1 MDMAQKQDTQHAL
14 LVPWGHFAREI
25 GLLSGI
31 EAVKINQKVYEH
43 TPQAKVIEFLVAI
56 LSGAKYLQDIS
67 LAAHPL
73 EKDIAVAQAW
83 GREGWADYTGVSRTL
98 SALSWAEAHEIVS
111 VLERVSQPF
120 LDSELSLV
128 RLQGSQLQYDGDLTG
143 LPVSNTS
150 RTYPNA
156 AYGHMSDEI
165 RLGYQAGV
173 VSLQSP
179 TYGRLWLSVEHHA
192 GDTVSCTQ
200 AEAMVLAAEKR
211 SGQRPRRR
219 TELLQKWIEAFGQGR
234 APAEKRLES
243 QRAILAAAQ
252 KAKQETMAQ
261 LQEATNPKRIGVL
274 ERRCVRREKAI
285 EVARKKL
292 GKTQAWLSEHLEQEK
307 ALRKRL
313 EHFERENAENSNPVE
328 ACFRLDAGFGTYD
341 NIALLIEMGYEVYVK
356 LHNHKV
362 VQMLKAK
369 VTSETTWVQVGKNAE
384 MVGWNGMQL
393 QHCPYPLDIALERFY
408 TGQTLKHS
416 ALAHFGETAV
426 TTDLPAW
433 FDQYNARQTIEAGI
447 KETKQVFYLHRLKVR
462 SEPAI
467 YLQEAM
473 TIFAA
478 NFIRWAT
485 AWIDQHAEQN
495 ENTLALAKMGIKK
508 QVQVAAH
515 TSAKVIQNSDGMLLK
530 FSPVSAFA
538 GKQLYFPAQTRVR
551 QQNYFSSFFT
561 ILALIAQ
568 KLR

>member
-1 MDMAQKQDTQHAL
+1 MDMAQAQNTQHAL

-31 EAVKINQKVYEH
+31 EAIKLNQKVYEH
-43 TPQAKVIEFLVAI
+43 RPQAKVIEFLVAI

-73 EKDIAVAQAW
+73 DKDLAVAQAW
-83 GREGWADYTGVSRTL
+83 AQAGWADYTGVSRTL
-98 SALSWAEAHEIVS
+98 RALSWAEVHEIVA

-120 LDSELSLV
+120 WDSQLSML
-128 RLQGSQLQYDGDLTG
+128 RSQGDRLQYDGDLTG

-200 AEAMVLAAEKR
+200 AETLVLAAEKR

-219 TELLQKWIEAFGQGR
+219 TDLLQKRIEALVNSR
-234 APAEKRLES
+234 APTEKRL
-243 QRAILAAAQ
+243 AAQ
-252 KAKQETMAQ
+252 QANLAEVQRTKEEVAAQ
-261 LQEATNPKRIGVL
+261 LREETKPKRIAVL
-274 ERRCVRREKAI
+274 ERRYLRREKAI
-285 EVARKKL
+285 ETARQKL
-292 GKTQAWLSEHLEQEK
+292 EKTLAQMQAHLAEEKVLRQRLKQFEQD
-307 ALRKRL
+307 
-313 EHFERENAENSNPVE
+313 NGGNPQAVDT
-328 ACFRLDAGFGTYD
+328 CFRLDAGFGTYE

-356 LHNHKV
+356 LHNHKITE
-362 VQMLKAK
+362 MLKKKIAP
-369 VTSETTWVQVGKNAE
+369 ETPWTCVGDNAE
-384 MVGWNGMQL
+384 MMAWSGLAL
-393 QHCPYPLDIALERFY
+393 QHCPYPLDVALERFY
-408 TGQTLKHS
+408 TGKTQKHS
-416 ALAHFGETAV
+416 ALAHFGDTPVA
-426 TTDLPAW
+426 TDLPAW
-433 FDQYNARQTIEAGI
+433 FDHYNARQTIEAGI
-447 KETKQVFYLHRLKVR
+447 KETKQVFYIHRLKVR

-485 AWIDQHAEQN
+485 IWIEQHALPS
-495 ENTLALAKMGIKK
+495 ENALPLSKMGIKK
-508 QVQVAAH
+508 QVQVAAN
-515 TSAKVIQNSDGMLLK
+515 TSATVIQNSGGMLLK
-530 FSPVSAFA
+530 FSHASAFA
-538 GKQLYFPAQTRVR
+538 GKQLFFPAPRR
-551 QQNYFSSFFT
+551 SLWRIHFLPFFT
-561 ILALIAQ
+561 IFSLIAQ

>member
-1 MDMAQKQDTQHAL
+1 MAQEQETQHAL
-14 LVPWGHFAREI
+14 LVPWGHFAQEI

-31 EAVKINQKVYEH
+31 EAVKLNQKVYEH
-43 TPQAKVIEFLVAI
+43 TPHAKVIEFLVAI

-73 EKDIAVAQAW
+73 DKDLAVAAAW
-83 GREGWADYTGVSRTL
+83 GQAGWADYTGVSRTL
-98 SALSWAEAHEIVS
+98 SALRWAEVHEIVS

-120 LDSELSLV
+120 LDSELSVLHS
-128 RLQGSQLQYDGDLTG
+128 QGSRLQYDGDLTG

-150 RTYPNA
+150 KTYPNA

-173 VSLQSP
+173 VSLQSSI
-179 TYGRLWLSVEHHA
+179 YGRLWLSVEHHA

-211 SGQRPRRR
+211 SGQQPRRR
-219 TELLQKWIEAFGQGR
+219 TELLEKRLEAFIQSR
-234 APAEKRLES
+234 EPTEKRLES
-243 QRAILAAAQ
+243 QRAALATAQ
-252 KAKQETMAQ
+252 KAKQETVAQ
-261 LQEATNPKRIGVL
+261 LRAEIDPKRIGVL
-274 ERRCVRREKAI
+274 ERRSVRREKA
-285 EVARKKL
+285 VQLAMKKFS
-292 GKTQAWLSEHLEQEK
+292 KTQALLSRHLEQEK

-313 EHFERENAENSNPVE
+313 EQFERENAENPNPVE

-356 LHNHKV
+356 LHNHKI

-369 VTSETTWVQVGKNAE
+369 VTTETTWVRVGNNAE
-384 MVGWNGMQL
+384 MLAWSTLQL

-416 ALAHFGETAV
+416 ALAHFGQTAV

-433 FDQYNARQTIEAGI
+433 FGQYNARQTIEAGI

-467 YLQEAM
+467 YLQETM

-485 AWIDQHAEQN
+485 VWIDQHTQQN
-495 ENTLALAKMGIKK
+495 EHTLPLAKMGIKK

-515 TSAKVIQNSDGMLLK
+515 TSAKVIQNSEGMLLK

-538 GKQLYFPAQTRVR
+538 GKQLFFPAQTRVR
-551 QQNYFSSFFT
+551 QQNCFSSFFT